1 MVFTYVDDIVVELLL
16 VEGSIIQAKEG
27 FCPNDCTRQER
38 EDDEDDWKPPEANYY
53 DLPVK

>member
-16 VEGSIIQAKEG
+16 VEGSICQAKEG
-27 FCPNDCTRQER
+27 FCPNDCTRQGR
-38 EDDEDDWKPPEANYY
+38 EDDEDDWKPLEANYY